1 MDEKIKATIE
11 KIVQLSKQNEEFN
24 MEMRK
29 LFGKT
34 ISASTVSNSLDISDD
49 IAAIRAALEIRGYNS
64 IDYSFIKEPRLK
76 DYLNADNL
84 RMENAALNFQEKESE
99 RFYSFCVN
107 AFYQVENIVNY
118 YFYKAYPNIEDLL
131 TVIEE
136 ATKNDTDGK
145 KSFKFKRAKGEFI
158 EKNVG
163 DIQIFYKINALCNL
177 LFPKDD
183 KIKSTLGN
191 LRKVRNEGEHRCQII
206 WDEKNEENKLYVF
219 LKKATFNSIRIT
231 LKKVVA
237 EVKSQLKSL
246 EKSESIDEAEYKA
259 IMLSLI
265 NKLEAIQKA
274 YNEGNIEIC
283 EDQIDIGLSVL
294 ASLNVDDKNTRL
306 IKNRFD
312 KWSEL
317 LSSNKVK

>member
-34 ISASTVSNSLDISDD
+34 VSASTVSNNMGITDD

-64 IDYSFIKEPRLK
+64 IDYSFIKELRLR

-84 RMENAALNFQEKESE
+84 RMENAALNFREKESE

-118 YFYKAYPNIEDLL
+118 YFHKAYPNIEDLL
-131 TVIEE
+131 KVIED
-136 ATKNDTDGK
+136 ATINDTDGK
-145 KSFKFKRAKGEFI
+145 KSFKFKRAKGEFV

-183 KIKSTLGN
+183 KLKSTLGN

-237 EVKSQLKSL
+237 EVKSQLQSM
-246 EKSESIDEAEYKA
+246 EKDEGINEAEYKVT
-259 IMLSLI
+259 ILSLI
-265 NKLEAIQKA
+265 NKLEDIKKA
-274 YNEGNIEIC
+274 YEEGDYETC
-283 EDQIDIGLSVL
+283 ENHIDIGLSIL
-294 ASLNVDDKNTRL
+294 ASLNIDDKNTRL
-306 IKNRFD
+306 IKSQFD
-312 KWSEL
+312 KWSDS
-317 LSSNKVK
+317 LSL

>member
-34 ISASTVSNSLDISDD
+34 VSASTVSNNMGITDD

-64 IDYSFIKEPRLK
+64 IDYSFIKELRLR

-84 RMENAALNFQEKESE
+84 RMENAALNFREKESE

-118 YFYKAYPNIEDLL
+118 YFHKAYPNIEDLL
-131 TVIEE
+131 KVIED
-136 ATKNDTDGK
+136 ATINDTDGN
-145 KSFKFKRAKGEFI
+145 KSFKFKRAKGEFV

-177 LFPKDD
+177 LFPKDN
-183 KIKSTLGN
+183 KLKSTLGN

-237 EVKSQLKSL
+237 EVKSQLQSM
-246 EKSESIDEAEYKA
+246 EKDEGINDAEYKA
-259 IMLSLI
+259 TILSLI
-265 NKLEAIQKA
+265 NKLEAIKKA
-274 YNEGNIEIC
+274 YDEGDYETC
-283 EDQIDIGLSVL
+283 ENHIDIGLSIL
-294 ASLNVDDKNTRL
+294 ASLNIDDKNTRL
-306 IKNRFD
+306 IKSQFD
-312 KWSEL
+312 KWSDS
-317 LSSNKVK
+317 LSL

>member
-34 ISASTVSNSLDISDD
+34 VSASTVSNSLDVSED

-64 IDYSFIKEPRLK
+64 IDYSFIKEPRLR

-118 YFYKAYPNIEDLL
+118 YFHKAYPNIEDLL
-131 TVIEE
+131 KVIED

-145 KSFKFKRAKGEFI
+145 KSFKFKRAKGEFV

-163 DIQIFYKINALCNL
+163 DIQIFYNINALCNL

-237 EVKSQLKSL
+237 EVKSQLQSM
-246 EKSESIDEAEYKA
+246 EKDEGINEAEYKVT
-259 IMLSLI
+259 ILSLI
-265 NKLEAIQKA
+265 NKLEDIKKA
-274 YNEGNIEIC
+274 YEEGDYETC
-283 EDQIDIGLSVL
+283 ENHIDIGLSIL
-294 ASLNVDDKNTRL
+294 ASLNIDDKNTRL
-306 IKNRFD
+306 IKSQFD
-312 KWSEL
+312 KWSDA
-317 LSSNKVK
+317 LSL

>member
-11 KIVQLSKQNEEFN
+11 KIVHLSKQNEEFN

-34 ISASTVSNSLDISDD
+34 VSASTVSNSLDVSED

-64 IDYSFIKEPRLK
+64 IDYSFIKEPRLR

-118 YFYKAYPNIEDLL
+118 YFHKAYPNIEDLL
-131 TVIEE
+131 KVIED

-145 KSFKFKRAKGEFI
+145 KSFKFKRAKGEFV

-163 DIQIFYKINALCNL
+163 DIQIFYNINALCNL

-237 EVKSQLKSL
+237 EVKSQLQSM
-246 EKSESIDEAEYKA
+246 EKDEGINEAEYKVT
-259 IMLSLI
+259 ILSLI
-265 NKLEAIQKA
+265 NKLEDIKKA
-274 YNEGNIEIC
+274 YEEGDYETC
-283 EDQIDIGLSVL
+283 ENHIDIGLSIL
-294 ASLNVDDKNTRL
+294 ASLNIDDENTRL
-306 IKNRFD
+306 IKSQFD
-312 KWSEL
+312 KWSDA
-317 LSSNKVK
+317 LSL

>member
-11 KIVQLSKQNEEFN
+11 KIVKLSKQNEEFN

-34 ISASTVSNSLDISDD
+34 VSASTVSNSLDVSED

-64 IDYSFIKEPRLK
+64 IDYSFIKELRLR

-84 RMENAALNFQEKESE
+84 RMENAALNFKEKESE

-118 YFYKAYPNIEDLL
+118 YFYKVYPDIEDLL
-131 TVIEE
+131 KVIED

-145 KSFKFKRAKGEFI
+145 KSFKFKRAKGEFV

-163 DIQIFYKINALCNL
+163 DIQIFYKINAFCNL
-177 LFPKDD
+177 LFPKND

-219 LKKATFNSIRIT
+219 LKKATFNSLRIT

-237 EVKSQLKSL
+237 EVKTQLQSM
-246 EKSESIDEAEYKA
+246 EKEESVNDEEYKA
-259 IMLSLI
+259 TILSLI
-265 NKLEAIQKA
+265 NKLEAIKKA
-274 YNEGNIEIC
+274 YDEGDYETC
-283 EDQIDIGLSVL
+283 ENHIDIGLSIL
-294 ASLNVDDKNTRL
+294 ASLNIDDKNTL
-306 IKNRFD
+306 FIKSQFD
-312 KWSEL
+312 KWSDA
-317 LSSNKVK
+317 LSL

>member
-24 MEMRK
+24 IEMRK

-34 ISASTVSNSLDISDD
+34 VSASTVSNSLDVSED

-64 IDYSFIKEPRLK
+64 IDYSFIKEPRLR

-118 YFYKAYPNIEDLL
+118 YFHKAYPNIEDLL
-131 TVIEE
+131 KVIED

-145 KSFKFKRAKGEFI
+145 KSFKFKRAKGEFV

-237 EVKSQLKSL
+237 EVKSQLQSM
-246 EKSESIDEAEYKA
+246 EKDEGINEAEYKVT
-259 IMLSLI
+259 ILSLI
-265 NKLEAIQKA
+265 NKLEDIKKA
-274 YNEGNIEIC
+274 YEEGDYETC
-283 EDQIDIGLSVL
+283 ENHIDIGLSIL
-294 ASLNVDDKNTRL
+294 ASLNIDDKNTRL
-306 IKNRFD
+306 IKSQFD
-312 KWSEL
+312 KWSDA
-317 LSSNKVK
+317 LSL

>member
-34 ISASTVSNSLDISDD
+34 VSASTVSNNLGISDD

-64 IDYSFIKEPRLK
+64 IDYSFIKEPRLR

-84 RMENAALNFQEKESE
+84 RMENAALNFQEQESE

-118 YFYKAYPNIEDLL
+118 YFHKTYPNIEDLL
-131 TVIEE
+131 KVIED
-136 ATKNDTDGK
+136 ATKNDADGK
-145 KSFKFKRAKGEFI
+145 KSFKFKRAKGEFV

-183 KIKSTLGN
+183 KLKSTLGN

-237 EVKSQLKSL
+237 EVKSQLQSM
-246 EKSESIDEAEYKA
+246 EKDEGINDAEYKA
-259 IMLSLI
+259 TILSLI
-265 NKLEAIQKA
+265 NKLEAIKKA
-274 YNEGNIEIC
+274 YDEGDYETC
-283 EDQIDIGLSVL
+283 ENHIDIGLSIL
-294 ASLNVDDKNTRL
+294 ASLNIDDKNTRL
-306 IKNRFD
+306 IKSQFD
-312 KWSEL
+312 KWSDS
-317 LSSNKVK
+317 LSL

>member
-34 ISASTVSNSLDISDD
+34 VSASTDSNSLDVSED

-64 IDYSFIKEPRLK
+64 IDYSFIKEPRLR

-118 YFYKAYPNIEDLL
+118 YFHKAYPNIEDLL
-131 TVIEE
+131 KVIED

-145 KSFKFKRAKGEFI
+145 KSFKFKRAKGEFV

-237 EVKSQLKSL
+237 EVKSQLQSM
-246 EKSESIDEAEYKA
+246 EKDEGINEAEYKVT
-259 IMLSLI
+259 ILSLI
-265 NKLEAIQKA
+265 NKLEDIKKA
-274 YNEGNIEIC
+274 YEEGDYETC
-283 EDQIDIGLSVL
+283 ENHIDIGLSIL
-294 ASLNVDDKNTRL
+294 ASLNIDDKNTRL
-306 IKNRFD
+306 IKSQFD
-312 KWSEL
+312 KWSDA
-317 LSSNKVK
+317 LSL

>member
-11 KIVQLSKQNEEFN
+11 KIVKLSKQNEEFN

-34 ISASTVSNSLDISDD
+34 VSASTVSNSLDVSED

-64 IDYSFIKEPRLK
+64 IDYSFIKELRLR

-84 RMENAALNFQEKESE
+84 RMENAALNFKEKESE

-118 YFYKAYPNIEDLL
+118 YFYKVYPDIEDLL
-131 TVIEE
+131 KVIED

-145 KSFKFKRAKGEFI
+145 KSFKFKRAKGEFV

-163 DIQIFYKINALCNL
+163 DIQIFYKINAFCNL
-177 LFPKDD
+177 LFPKND

-219 LKKATFNSIRIT
+219 LKKATFNSLRIT

-237 EVKSQLKSL
+237 EVKTQLQSM
-246 EKSESIDEAEYKA
+246 EKEESVNDEEYKA
-259 IMLSLI
+259 TILSLI
-265 NKLEAIQKA
+265 NKLEAIKKA
-274 YNEGNIEIC
+274 YDEGDYETC
-283 EDQIDIGLSVL
+283 ENHIDIGLSIL
-294 ASLNVDDKNTRL
+294 ASLNIDDKNTQF
-306 IKNRFD
+306 IKSQFD
-312 KWSEL
+312 KWSDA
-317 LSSNKVK
+317 LSL

>member
-11 KIVQLSKQNEEFN
+11 KIVHLSKQNEEFN

-34 ISASTVSNSLDISDD
+34 VSASVVSDNMGLSDD

-64 IDYSFIKEPRLK
+64 IDYSFIKEARLR

-84 RMENAALNFQEKESE
+84 RMENAALNFRERESE

-118 YFYKAYPNIEDLL
+118 YFYKAYPNIENLL
-131 TVIEE
+131 KVIED
-136 ATKNDTDGK
+136 ATINDTDGK
-145 KSFKFKRAKGEFI
+145 KSFKFKRAKGEFV

-237 EVKSQLKSL
+237 EVKSQLQSM
-246 EKSESIDEAEYKA
+246 EKDEGINEAEYKVT
-259 IMLSLI
+259 ILSLI
-265 NKLEAIQKA
+265 NKLEDIKKA
-274 YNEGNIEIC
+274 YEEGDYETC
-283 EDQIDIGLSVL
+283 ENHIDIGLSIL
-294 ASLNVDDKNTRL
+294 ASLNIDDKNTRL
-306 IKNRFD
+306 IKSQFD
-312 KWSEL
+312 KWSDA
-317 LSSNKVK
+317 LSL

>member
-11 KIVQLSKQNEEFN
+11 KIVKLSKQNEEFN

-34 ISASTVSNSLDISDD
+34 VSASTVSNSLDVSED

-64 IDYSFIKEPRLK
+64 IDYSFIKELRLR

-84 RMENAALNFQEKESE
+84 RMENAALNFKEKESE

-118 YFYKAYPNIEDLL
+118 YFYKVYPDIEDLL
-131 TVIEE
+131 KVIED

-145 KSFKFKRAKGEFI
+145 KSFKFKRAKGEFV

-163 DIQIFYKINALCNL
+163 DIQIFYKINAFCNL
-177 LFPKDD
+177 LFPKND

-219 LKKATFNSIRIT
+219 LKKATFNSLRIT

-237 EVKSQLKSL
+237 EVKTQLQSM
-246 EKSESIDEAEYKA
+246 EKEESVNDEEYKA
-259 IMLSLI
+259 TILSLI
-265 NKLEAIQKA
+265 NKLEAIKKA
-274 YNEGNIEIC
+274 YDEGDYETC
-283 EDQIDIGLSVL
+283 ENHIDIGLSIL
-294 ASLNVDDKNTRL
+294 ASLNIDDKNTQF
-306 IKNRFD
+306 IKTQFD
-312 KWSEL
+312 KWSDA
-317 LSSNKVK
+317 LSL

>member
-1 MDEKIKATIE
+1 M
-11 KIVQLSKQNEEFN
+11 
-24 MEMRK
+24 
-29 LFGKT
+29 
-34 ISASTVSNSLDISDD
+34 
-49 IAAIRAALEIRGYNS
+49 EIRGYNS
-64 IDYSFIKEPRLK
+64 IDYSFIKEPRLR

-118 YFYKAYPNIEDLL
+118 YFHKAYPNIEDLL
-131 TVIEE
+131 KVIED

-145 KSFKFKRAKGEFI
+145 KSFKFKRAKGEFV

-237 EVKSQLKSL
+237 EVKSQLQSM
-246 EKSESIDEAEYKA
+246 EKDEGINEAEYKVT
-259 IMLSLI
+259 ILSLI
-265 NKLEAIQKA
+265 NKLEDIKKA
-274 YNEGNIEIC
+274 YEEGDYETC
-283 EDQIDIGLSVL
+283 ENHIDIGLSIL
-294 ASLNVDDKNTRL
+294 ASLNIDDKNTRL
-306 IKNRFD
+306 IKSQFD
-312 KWSEL
+312 KWSDA
-317 LSSNKVK
+317 LSL

>member
-34 ISASTVSNSLDISDD
+34 VSASTVSNNMGITDD

-64 IDYSFIKEPRLK
+64 IDYSFIKELRLR

-84 RMENAALNFQEKESE
+84 RMENAALNFREKESE

-118 YFYKAYPNIEDLL
+118 YFHKAYPNIEDLL
-131 TVIEE
+131 KVIED
-136 ATKNDTDGK
+136 ATINDTDGK
-145 KSFKFKRAKGEFI
+145 KSFKFKRAKGEFV

-183 KIKSTLGN
+183 KLKSTLGN

-237 EVKSQLKSL
+237 EVKSQLQSM
-246 EKSESIDEAEYKA
+246 EKDEGINDAEYKA
-259 IMLSLI
+259 TILSLI
-265 NKLEAIQKA
+265 NKLEAIKKA
-274 YNEGNIEIC
+274 YDEGDYETC
-283 EDQIDIGLSVL
+283 ENHIDIGLSIL
-294 ASLNVDDKNTRL
+294 ASLNIDDKNTRL
-306 IKNRFD
+306 IKSQFD
-312 KWSEL
+312 KWSDS
-317 LSSNKVK
+317 LSL